1 MPIVAMTREMGALSN
16 EVAEGLAQELS
27 VPVVQHEIID
37 VLADKMRVRKSHVVR
52 LLDGQA
58 SLFERMNADKT
69 SMAIYTVAEIF
80 NLATRGAGVILRGW
94 GAVHVL
100 RPVPHAVCVRIC
112 APLELRKRRLMQRL
126 KTDREDLVEKEI
138 VASDEAQ
145 TAINRRNFHLDW
157 TDATHYDLVLNTERV
172 TVRQCIEEIVR
183 LVRSSEFAENEAS
196 RQVLADLAMQAQ
208 VKAALRVDPTT
219 RGLPVMVAAQNGQVT
234 LTGIVP
240 HADERSYVEGLV
252 VKVVGGATEVINS
265 ISAEAELRLRRIV

>member
-52 LLDGQA
+52 LIDGQA
-58 SLFERMNADKT
+58 NLFERMNADKT

-94 GAVHVL
+94 GAVHAL
-100 RPVPHAVCVRIC
+100 RAVPHAVCVRIC
-112 APLELRKRRLMQRL
+112 APLELRKRRLMERL

-138 VASDEAQ
+138 ESSDEAQ

-172 TVRQCIEEIVR
+172 TVKQCIE
-183 LVRSSEFAENEAS
+183 
-196 RQVLADLAMQAQ
+196 
-208 VKAALRVDPTT
+208 
-219 RGLPVMVAAQNGQVT
+219 
-234 LTGIVP
+234 
-240 HADERSYVEGLV
+240 
-252 VKVVGGATEVINS
+252 
-265 ISAEAELRLRRIV
+265 